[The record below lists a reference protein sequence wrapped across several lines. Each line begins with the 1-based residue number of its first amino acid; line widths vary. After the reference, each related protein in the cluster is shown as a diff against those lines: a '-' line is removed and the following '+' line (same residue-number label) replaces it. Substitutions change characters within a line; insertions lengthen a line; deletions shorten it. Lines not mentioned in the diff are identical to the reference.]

1 MREKRARR
9 IAFLTGL
16 LVLLLAIVFAV
27 MQNPVQSPDATT
39 SREQVPPVE
48 RQDSLVLDP
57 QHIEAGL
64 QVYQQQSCARCH
76 SIAGIGNPRIP
87 LDDVG
92 ARRTAEEL
100 SDWIVGA
107 EALQGDLPEHVFR
120 LKQSYRE
127 LSGEDHD
134 ALVIYMQ
141 SLRPEINRTM

>member
-16 LVLLLAIVFAV
+16 LVLLLAIAFSV
-27 MQNPVQSPDATT
+27 MQNPVQFPDAIAN
-39 SREQVPPVE
+39 REQAPPVE
-48 RQDSLVLDP
+48 RQESLVLDP
-57 QHIEAGL
+57 ERIEAGL
-64 QVYQQQSCARCH
+64 QVYKQQSCARCH
-76 SIAGIGNPRIP
+76 SIAGTGNPRIP

-92 ARRTAEEL
+92 ARRTAAEL
-100 SDWIVGA
+100 SDWIIGA
-107 EALQGDLPEHVFR
+107 EALQGELPERVFR

>member
-16 LVLLLAIVFAV
+16 LVLFLAIAFAV
-27 MQNPVQSPDATT
+27 MQNPVQFPDAIAN
-39 SREQVPPVE
+39 REQAPPVE
-48 RQDSLVLDP
+48 RQESLVLDP
-57 QHIEAGL
+57 ERIEAGL
-64 QVYQQQSCARCH
+64 QVYKQQSCARCH

-100 SDWIVGA
+100 SDWIIGA
-107 EALQGDLPEHVFR
+107 EALQGELPERVFK
-120 LKQSYRE
+120 LKQAYRE